1 MAEEIQKQMQSE
13 FENFKAMQKEYVR
26 LVMQRQQLDAQ
37 MNENT
42 AVKKELDL
50 MKDDADVFKL
60 IGPVLIKQELD
71 EAKQNVSKRL
81 DYINGELKRID
92 DLISSAELKREGH
105 KQKIEKFQKQLQE
118 AKAKML
124 NMA

>member
-13 FENFKAMQKEYVR
+13 FDSFKAMQKEYVK
-26 LVMQRQQLDAQ
+26 LVLQRQQLDAQ

-42 AVKKELDL
+42 AVKKELDI

-92 DLISSAELKREGH
+92 DLISSTESKREGH
-105 KQKIEKFQKQLQE
+105 KQKIEKLQKQLQE
-118 AKAKML
+118 SKAKM
-124 NMA
+124 MMS